1 MKTTLL
7 VLSTLMAI
15 NSPTPPIGAEQNS
28 PRATG
33 PVINHCLV
41 AVAEEAQVP
50 GKEAGVLMAL
60 EAKEGL
66 EVKAGTSLGH
76 IDDTEPTVQKKVK
89 QAEHDGA
96 KETADNDINVRYA
109 RAATDVSYAEY
120 LKALEANKKVK
131 GSIPEVEISR
141 LKLTWH
147 KSKLQIEQ
155 AELEQRVAVFTAE
168 GKGGE
173 VEAAEASIERR
184 KIKAPLDGVV
194 TNVYRHV
201 GEWVAPGDPVVKIV
215 RVNRLRIEGFLNA
228 ADYDPPEIEGRAVT
242 VEVELAHGRKV
253 KFPGKVVFVSPLVMA
268 GGEYRVF
275 AEVNNRQEN
284 GQWVLRPGLFATM
297 NIHLK

>member
-1 MKTTLL
+1 MKATLL
-7 VLSTLMAI
+7 VLSVILAI
-15 NSPTPPIGAEQNS
+15 NGPTPPIGAEPN
-28 PRATG
+28 PAHNG
-33 PVINHCLV
+33 PVVSHCLV
-41 AVAEEAQVP
+41 AVSEEAQVP
-50 GKEAGVLMAL
+50 GKEAGQLMAL

-66 EVKAGTSLGH
+66 EVKAGTTLGH
-76 IDDTEPTVQKKVK
+76 IDDTEPKVQRKIK

-96 KETADNDINVRYA
+96 KEQADNDINVRYA
-109 RAATDVSYAEY
+109 RAATDVAYAEY

-131 GSIPEVEISR
+131 GSIPEVEINR

-155 AELEQRVAVFTAE
+155 AELEQRVAVFTAD
-168 GKGGE
+168 GKGAE
-173 VEAAEASIERR
+173 VEATEASIERR
-184 KIKAPLDGVV
+184 QIKAPLDGVI
-194 TNVYRHV
+194 TNVYRHL

-268 GGEYRVF
+268 GGEYRIF

>member
-1 MKTTLL
+1 M
-7 VLSTLMAI
+7 
-15 NSPTPPIGAEQNS
+15 
-28 PRATG
+28 
-33 PVINHCLV
+33 
-41 AVAEEAQVP
+41 
-50 GKEAGVLMAL
+50 
-60 EAKEGL
+60 
-66 EVKAGTSLGH
+66 
-76 IDDTEPTVQKKVK
+76 
-89 QAEHDGA
+89 
-96 KETADNDINVRYA
+96 
-109 RAATDVSYAEY
+109 
-120 LKALEANKKVK
+120 
-131 GSIPEVEISR
+131 
-141 LKLTWH
+141 
-147 KSKLQIEQ
+147 
-155 AELEQRVAVFTAE
+155 AVFTAE

-184 KIKAPLDGVV
+184 KIKAPLDGIV